1 MTIPIALISVLL
13 REPLT
18 RRIRVCLIAA
28 YRIVAEV
35 AWLTESSTPGIMRR
49 GATTGLIGQ
58 GEIDAHSD
66 RG

>member
-1 MTIPIALISVLL
+1 
-13 REPLT
+13 LT

-35 AWLTESSTPGIMRR
+35 AWLTESSTPGIMRC
-49 GATTGLIGQ
+49 GATTGLIGR